1 MSGMAIERPRLTVL
15 LNPVSGPTRTRGA
28 DWDWIQTEAEAA
40 GWRTEVLTSEGPG
53 DIERL
58 AKEAVAS
65 GIRRLVV
72 VGGDGSINEAVQA
85 VVGSKVELGIVPA
98 GTSNIL
104 ANELG
109 VPDDFRLAAK
119 LAFTGRALAIDVG
132 CANDRYFTLMLGVGY
147 DVSTIEVMW
156 PQFKRL
162 MGQVAYTIAGLTSF
176 VQHRAVRMRI
186 EIDGRRMRRLVYFLV
201 IANTRLYGNASTT
214 VAEHADV
221 RDGLFDVVVIRARA
235 WYHVVFSM
243 VRIMARIKSPFEKV
257 ETIRGREVTIRSARR
272 VKYQLDGDPAGTLPV
287 KVKMLPEALLI
298 IAP

>member
-1 MSGMAIERPRLTVL
+1 MLGMSIERPRLTIL
-15 LNPVSGPTRTRGA
+15 LNPVSGPTRTRGVEWEWLRT
-28 DWDWIQTEAEAA
+28 DAEQA
-40 GWRTEVLTSEGPG
+40 GWRADILTSEAPG

-58 AKEAVAS
+58 ARQAVES

-85 VVGSKVELGIVPA
+85 LVGTEVELGLVPA

-109 VPDDFRLAAK
+109 VPDDFHQAAR

-132 CANDRYFTLMLGVGY
+132 RANDRYFTLMLGIGY

-156 PQFKRL
+156 PQLKRL
-162 MGQVAYTIAGLTSF
+162 TGQVAYTLAGFQAF
-176 VQHRAVRMRI
+176 VMHRAVRMRI
-186 EIDGRRMRRLVYFLV
+186 EIDGTRMRRLVYFLV
-201 IANTRLYGNASTT
+201 VANTRLYGMASTT

-221 RDGLFDVVVIRARA
+221 RDGLFDVVIIRARA
-235 WYHVVFSM
+235 WYHVIVSM
-243 VRIMARIKSPFEKV
+243 LRIFFRIKSPFEKV
-257 ETIRGREVTIRSARR
+257 ETIRGREVTIRSARK
-272 VKYQLDGDPAGTLPV
+272 VKYQLDGDPAGVLPV
-287 KVKMLPEALLI
+287 KVAIVPQALRV

>member
-1 MSGMAIERPRLTVL
+1 MSRMVIERPRLTVI

-28 DWDWIQTEAEAA
+28 EWDWIQSDAEQA
-40 GWRTEVLTSEGPG
+40 GWQTDVVTSEAPG

-58 AKEAVAS
+58 AKEAVQR

-72 VGGDGSINEAVQA
+72 VGGDGSINEAVQSL
-85 VVGSKVELGIVPA
+85 VGTEVELGIVPA

-104 ANELG
+104 ANEMG
-109 VPDDFRLAAK
+109 VPDDFREAAR

-132 CANDRYFTLMLGVGY
+132 KANDRYFTLMLGIGY
-147 DVSTIEVMW
+147 DVSTIDAMW

-162 MGQVAYTIAGLTSF
+162 MGQAAYTLAGFQSF
-176 VQHRAVRMRI
+176 LQHRAVRMRV

-201 IANTRLYGNASTT
+201 IANTRLYGNANTT
-214 VAEHADV
+214 IAEHADV

-243 VRIMARIKSPFEKV
+243 ARIIGRIKSPFEKV
-257 ETIRGREVTIRSARR
+257 ETIRGREVTIRSARK
-272 VKYQLDGDPAGTLPV
+272 VKYQLDGDPAGNLPV
-287 KVKMLPEALLI
+287 RVTMLPHALRI
-298 IAP
+298 VAP

>member
-1 MSGMAIERPRLTVL
+1 MAIERPRLTIL
-15 LNPVSGPTRTRGA
+15 LNPASGPTRTRGV
-28 DWDWIQTEAEAA
+28 DWDWLVHDAELA
-40 GWRTEVLTSEGPG
+40 GWRAELLVSEAPG

-58 AKEAVAS
+58 ARAAVAS

-72 VGGDGSINEAVQA
+72 VGGDGTINEAVQA
-85 VVGSKVELGIVPA
+85 LVGTEVELAIVPA

-109 VPDDFRLAAK
+109 VPEDFRQAAR

-132 CANDRYFTLMLGVGY
+132 RANERYFTLMLGIGY

-156 PQFKRL
+156 PQLKRL
-162 MGQVAYTIAGLTSF
+162 VGQAAYTLAGLKSF
-176 VQHRAVRMRI
+176 VQHRAVRMRLD
-186 EIDGRRMRRLVYFLV
+186 IDGARMRRLVYFLV

-243 VRIMARIKSPFEKV
+243 GRIMLRIKSPFEQV
-257 ETIRGREVTIRSARR
+257 ETVRARELHLRSSRR
-272 VKYQLDGDPAGTLPV
+272 VRYQLDGDPVGNLPV
-287 KVKMLPEALLI
+287 RVSMLPQALRV

>member
-1 MSGMAIERPRLTVL
+1 MLGMSIERPRLTVL

-28 DWDWIQTEAEAA
+28 EWDWIQGEAEAA
-40 GWRTEVLTSEGPG
+40 GWRTEVRISEAPG
-53 DIERL
+53 DIERM

-72 VGGDGSINEAVQA
+72 VGGDGTLNEALQS
-85 VVGSKVELGIVPA
+85 VVGTEVELGIVPA

-104 ANELG
+104 ANEIG
-109 VPDDFRLAAK
+109 VPEDFKEAAR

-132 CANDRYFTLMLGVGY
+132 KANDRYFTLCLGIGY
-147 DVSTIEVMW
+147 DVSTIEAMW
-156 PQFKRL
+156 PQLKRL
-162 MGQVAYTIAGLTSF
+162 VGQAAYHMAGVKSF
-176 VQHRAVRMRI
+176 LRHRAVRMRV
-186 EIDGRRMRRLVYFLV
+186 EIDGRRLRRLVYFLV

-243 VRIMARIKSPFEKV
+243 VRIFSGIKSPFEKV
-257 ETIRGREVTIRSARR
+257 ETIRGREVTIRSARK
-272 VKYQLDGDPAGTLPV
+272 VKYQLDGDPTGTLPV
-287 KVKMLPEALLI
+287 KVTMLPNALRI